1 MLIWATIYWRG
12 LYLNKT
18 VYFLLFIILFVIF
31 TNTAYAAPI
40 LRLGNDQTININ
52 FDNRYE
58 QAPSYS
64 DTKTF
69 YIYNDGNTSM
79 SISSVTV
86 SSPGSGITMSIY
98 SSPNSVSA
106 GSYGT
111 VQVSVSVPSTVSK
124 GTYTGVITVNT
135 LSAGSGTM
143 KLILNIEKQIPAE
156 LGSIGSR
163 STTIKFDKPKGT
175 VSSFPGNIDISLSNI
190 GDTNLYIDS
199 IYTYD
204 PGNGI
209 DFTISDYPS
218 SISQRD
224 GKMIRLS
231 ITAPSS
237 AREGTFSGK
246 ITITTSKPTRYGSK
260 YGTKTDNVDI
270 SVTIEHGINMEIT
283 SSSIDFGDT
292 PIYKQKNNDITISE
306 TLGYKSIS
314 NIRLNKIDGQDKWL
328 GISPKLINS
337 IDAGSS
343 STIDIGLLFEG
354 DATLYQKYDWTY
366 TISTNNAGS
375 KNLKVT
381 ATNVPPDVKPLL
393 DILCNQKYNG
403 NSNTKEIAEKMCSS
417 LTYGDNSA
425 RIKAIKLDEL
435 ISLIAIANSAVN
447 LLDSYL
453 IAEAYINKAEYD
465 NAYENILKGVVSARI
480 IKSYSEKVSN
490 DKIKNDITLV
500 NQKSNNLMNGFLE
513 KEKEY
518 YESKKDSKSL
528 QSMTAYERLSEMYG
542 ILDNEQERI
551 NFDSKAKEKFEEYN
565 NRVDSA
571 KNSRLEAENISKEV
585 EDSYLSKWGGMHI
598 LINPF
603 YYSKVS
609 LEHDLISSKYEEA
622 IQSYDNAGEN
632 VMASKTK
639 ERLNGINS
647 LFNRRYSIF
656 FVLTGVYTILFIGVL
671 SRTTKAMMAYVR
683 DTSETHM
690 GDNFL

>member
-1 MLIWATIYWRG
+1 M
-12 LYLNKT
+12 NKIN
-18 VYFLLFIILFVIF
+18 YFILFIIFFIIF
-31 TNTAYAAPI
+31 ANTSYAAPI
-40 LRLGNDQTININ
+40 LRLGNDQTISIN

-79 SISSVTV
+79 TISSVTV
-86 SSPGSGITMSIY
+86 SSPGSGISMSIY
-98 SSPNSVSA
+98 SSPTSVSA

-111 VQVSVSVPSTVSK
+111 VQVSVGVPSTVSK
-124 GTYTGVITVNT
+124 GTYTGIITVNT

-143 KLILNIEKQIPAE
+143 KLTLNVEKQIPAE

-163 STTIKFDKPKGT
+163 STTIKFDRPKGT
-175 VSSFPGNIDISLSNI
+175 VPSFPGSIDISLSNI

-199 IYTYD
+199 IHTYD

-218 SISQRD
+218 SISEK
-224 GKMIRLS
+224 GSKMITLS
-231 ITAPSS
+231 ITVPSS
-237 AREGTFSGK
+237 AREGTFGGK

-260 YGTKTDNVDI
+260 YGIKTDNVDI
-270 SVTIEHGINMEIT
+270 SVTIEHGINMEMT
-283 SSSIDFGDT
+283 RSSIDFGDT
-292 PIYKQKNNDITISE
+292 PIYKQNNSDTIISE
-306 TLGYKSIS
+306 TLGYKPIN
-314 NIRLNKIDGQDKWL
+314 NIRLNKIEGQDKWL
-328 GISPKLINS
+328 GISPKVISS
-337 IDAGSS
+337 IEAGSS
-343 STIDIGLLFEG
+343 NTIDIGLLFEG
-354 DATLYQKYDWTY
+354 DAALYQKYDWTY

-375 KNLKVT
+375 KSLKIT

-393 DILCNQKYNG
+393 DTLCSQKY
-403 NSNTKEIAEKMCSS
+403 SHSSTKEIAEKMCSS
-417 LTYGDNSA
+417 LKYGDDSA
-425 RIKAIKLDEL
+425 RKKTIKLDDL

-453 IAEAYINKAEYD
+453 IAEASINNADYD

-480 IKSYSEKVSN
+480 INAYSEKVSN
-490 DKIKNDITLV
+490 DKIKNDVTLV
-500 NQKSNNLMNGFLE
+500 NQKSNNLMDGLLE
-513 KEKEY
+513 KEKEF

-542 ILDNEQERI
+542 ILGNEQERI
-551 NFDSKAKEKFEEYN
+551 YFDSKAKEKFEEYN
-565 NRVDSA
+565 DRVDSA

-585 EDSYLSKWGGMHI
+585 DDSYLSKWGGMHI

-603 YYSKVS
+603 YHNKVS
-609 LEHDLISSKYEEA
+609 QKHDLIISKYEEA
-622 IQSYDNAGEN
+622 IQNYDNAGEN

-639 ERLNGINS
+639 ERLNDINS
-647 LFNRRYSIF
+647 LFNRIYSMF
-656 FVLTGVYTILFIGVL
+656 FVFTGVYTILFIGIL

-683 DTSETHM
+683 DTSETRM